1 MARNMADQFITFT
14 QDEIDAALEDLDKS
28 IRLHDG
34 SDPHTDNSDDED
46 KSVSLTDDEYN
57 TISISVP
64 HTFQPFKLPAIP
76 ESRAAEE
83 STRSSDRQMNTGY
96 IIYDGSE
103 IKYVNNKGGT
113 IDSIRGTS
121 TVSSEKG
128 SSIRSRAST
137 ATHTSD
143 IPVNF
148 YLSAE
153 ELLDCDYLSRNRTFS
168 VTHYNRLPT
177 NSHFTLTEKFY
188 FFLIGLACVVSFSAV
203 MVSVKFFER
212 FFGERVLSLIGKCV
226 VVLC

>member
-1 MARNMADQFITFT
+1 MATQYPSLT
-14 QDEIDAALEDLDKS
+14 QDEIDALNDLDKS

-34 SDPHTDNSDDED
+34 NDVQTENSNSDDED
-46 KSVSLTDDEYN
+46 KSVNLTDDEDN
-57 TISISVP
+57 TISINVP

-76 ESRAAEE
+76 ESRETAE
-83 STRSSDRQMNTGY
+83 STRSSNTQMNSGY

-103 IKYVNNKGGT
+103 IKYVSNQRGT
-113 IDSIRGTS
+113 IDSIRRDGTS
-121 TVSSEKG
+121 TVSSGKG

-143 IPVNF
+143 IPVNL

-153 ELLDCDYLSRNRTFS
+153 ELLDFDYLSRNRRFS

-177 NSHFTLTEKFY
+177 NSHFTLTEKVY

-203 MVSVKFFER
+203 FVSVKFFEHV
-212 FFGERVLSLIGKCV
+212 FGERVLSLIGKCLV
-226 VVLC
+226 VFS